1 MSAFGHMPTTVR
13 RRPPAS
19 AVLVALPLL
28 AAILGA
34 ILALAFG
41 DDAGPAPVRATPAPA
56 GRTVA
61 AGDLRLTLPE
71 GWTPIRTIP
80 AMPGFEGARATF
92 ARSWNADVAIAL
104 LPAVK
109 PSLLPAQL
117 DAAKSP
123 ASSRPRVA
131 GAGTLRGYHY
141 VRDPRGAGVLDVVA
155 VPTTR
160 GVATIACRSTV
171 VAPDECDLA
180 LRGLR
185 LARGSFVPLSA
196 DAAFLSRLPAVAA
209 TLDAERVRLRER
221 LARATLAED
230 PARTADRLA
239 GAYAG
244 ASSALR
250 PLAAPRSEAAGT
262 VGLLER
268 LRVRYVGLAGALRTG
283 GRAAFVATARA
294 IARDESRLAARLE
307 RWQRAVALPDA
318 G

>member
-1 MSAFGHMPTTVR
+1 MNALGHMPTTVR

-28 AAILGA
+28 AAFLGA

-141 VRDPRGAGVLDVVA
+141 VRDPQGAGVLDVVA
-155 VPTTR
+155 VPTTQ
-160 GVATIACRSTV
+160 GVATIVCRSTV

-185 LARGSFVPLSA
+185 LARGSFLPLSA

-244 ASSALR
+244 ARSALR

-262 VGLLER
+262 VGLLET
-268 LRVRYVGLAGALRTG
+268 LRVHYVRLAGALRTG
-283 GRAAFVATARA
+283 DRAAFAATVRA
-294 IARDESRLAARLE
+294 IDRDESRLAARLE
-307 RWQRAVALPDA
+307 RWQRALAPPDA

>member
-1 MSAFGHMPTTVR
+1 MNAFGHMPTTVR
-13 RRPPAS
+13 RRPSAS

-28 AAILGA
+28 AALLGA
-34 ILALAFG
+34 TLALTFG

-61 AGDLRLTLPE
+61 AGDLRLTLPK

-80 AMPGFEGARATF
+80 AVPGFEDARATF
-92 ARSWNADVAIAL
+92 ARSWNADVTVAL

-117 DAAKSP
+117 DAMKSP

-131 GAGTLRGYHY
+131 RAGALRAYHY
-141 VRDPRGAGVLDVVA
+141 VRDPEGEGVLDIVA
-155 VPTTR
+155 VPTTQ

-209 TLDAERVRLRER
+209 TLDAQRVRLRAR
-221 LARATLAED
+221 LARAALSENA
-230 PARTADRLA
+230 ARTAARLA
-239 GAYAG
+239 GAYAAARG
-244 ASSALR
+244 ALR
-250 PLAAPRSEAAGT
+250 PLAAPRSEAART
-262 VGLLER
+262 VSLLAT
-268 LRVRYVGLAGALRTG
+268 LRVHYVRLAGALRSG
-283 GRAAFVATARA
+283 DRAAFAATAHA

-307 RWQRAVALPDA
+307 RWQRALALPGA
-318 G
+318 S

>member
-1 MSAFGHMPTTVR
+1 MSAFGHMPMTVR
-13 RRPPAS
+13 RRPSAA

-34 ILALAFG
+34 ILALASR
-41 DDAGPAPVRATPAPA
+41 DDPAPAPARATPAPA
-56 GRTVA
+56 GRTVS

-71 GWTPIRTIP
+71 GWTPIRKIP
-80 AMPGFEGARATF
+80 AVPGFEGARATF

-109 PSLLPAQL
+109 PSLLPGQL
-117 DAAKSP
+117 DAAKGP

-131 GAGTLRGYHY
+131 RAGGLHAYHY
-141 VRDPRGAGVLDVVA
+141 VRDPEGEGVLDIVA
-155 VPTTR
+155 VPTTQ

-180 LRGLR
+180 LDGLR
-185 LARGSFVPLSA
+185 LARGSFLPLSA

-209 TLDAERVRLRER
+209 ALDARRVRLRAR
-221 LARATLAED
+221 LARAALAENA
-230 PARTADRLA
+230 ARTAARLA

-244 ASSALR
+244 AHRALR

-262 VGLLER
+262 VSMLKR
-268 LRVRYVGLAGALRTG
+268 LRARYVRLAGALRTG
-283 GRAAFVATARA
+283 DRAAFTATAHA
-294 IARDESRLAARLE
+294 IDRDESRLAARLE
-307 RWQRAVALPDA
+307 RWQRALAPPA
-318 G
+318 SG